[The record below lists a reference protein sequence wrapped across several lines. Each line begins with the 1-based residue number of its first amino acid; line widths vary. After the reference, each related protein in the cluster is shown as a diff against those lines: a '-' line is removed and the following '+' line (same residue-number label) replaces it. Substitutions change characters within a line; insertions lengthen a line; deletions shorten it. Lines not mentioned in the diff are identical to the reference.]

1 MSVLSTITGSL
12 PNLLNL
18 LQGTWTVQYRKRVP
32 PKDDLG
38 DAWDKLD
45 MTSVSSIGSFVNS
58 VANVTDDGFEDL
70 DFDSFIDI
78 QEIDDSPITK
88 VPVENGS
95 FRTVNK
101 ITNPKQIKVTLA
113 KAGIGYGIEDTLAEI
128 KSLISKARYGA
139 KNQNNLNE
147 MVDTVKGMWNSA
159 MDFIGADSLKT
170 EINPVKTSGIEMEFR
185 VVTPFDMIERLNLIK
200 LDYTFKKDN
209 GRNMLLMYLTFQEI
223 MGKSGSISS
232 VTKTVKTPTD
242 SLPSDVGRLSTM

>member
-18 LQGTWTVQYRKRVP
+18 IQGKWTVQYRKRVP
-32 PKDDLG
+32 PKDDLKK
-38 DAWDKLD
+38 AWNDLD
-45 MTSVSSIGSFVNS
+45 MTSISSIGSFVNS
-58 VANVTDDGFEDL
+58 VANVADDGFEDL
-70 DFDSFIDI
+70 DFDAFIDL

-88 VPVENGS
+88 VPVEMGS

-128 KSLISKARYGA
+128 KSLLPKARYGA
-139 KNQNNLNE
+139 KKQNNLNE

-159 MDFIGADSLKT
+159 MDFIGADSAKT
-170 EINPVKTSGIEMEFR
+170 EIKSVPVKDIEMEFR

-223 MGKSGSISS
+223 MGKSSSISS
-232 VTKTVKTPTD
+232 SNKTIKNPTD
-242 SLPSDVGRLSTM
+242 SLPSDVGRLSAM